1 MTTPDVSLIPTSD
14 LRAALGTDIDRATRD
29 AYMAELRA
37 RGWNVDVI
45 GPIMCP
51 GLPGHPPGPCGN
63 PAAPGDRYCGG
74 CRAEFDAMPD
84 ENVHDGYDYW
94 RQADRLTAIDRDADV
109 DAALRHGGMSL

>member
-1 MTTPDVSLIPTSD
+1 MTDPTLIPTSD
-14 LRAALGTDIDRATRD
+14 LRDALGTDLDHDTRT

-51 GLPGHPPGPCGN
+51 GLPGHPPGPCGH
-63 PAAPGDRYCGG
+63 PAAPGDRYCPG

-84 ENVHDGYDYW
+84 DL
-94 RQADRLTAIDRDADV
+94 DRIDRDADV
-109 DAALRHGGMSL
+109 DAAIEHGAMFL